1 MRRWPSSFLGKSRYS
16 TVARRYLP
24 LSSLPVKGGRRLESI
39 HPHSHIAYQPPT
51 KSRLRWLLLA
61 ELVVGVGLITA
72 AIARTL
78 LPHWRGLP
86 PRAPVQW
93 AQTSEYR
100 TLLPGL
106 CQSRL

>member
-39 HPHSHIAYQPPT
+39 HPHNHIAYQPPT

-78 LPHWRGLP
+78 LPH
-86 PRAPVQW
+86 
-93 AQTSEYR
+93 
-100 TLLPGL
+100 
-106 CQSRL
+106 